1 MITEIKTKLSQPC
14 WPDLEHCYPEP
25 GHAPSCYHRGEWE
38 WRVIPTHY
46 NITDSQ
52 NTARQS
58 EERSHTIPDSQNTAR
73 QAWVLLGLAI
83 TRRNQCSSNGRW
95 RWSLKV
101 FYWDPTLFVRRREY
115 ECCAR
120 DGDGDMC
127 GSWIRIIY
135 VVMNLTQPSP
145 ARSLSSPPWMVPPDQ
160 EYQDVRRYQRNFV

>member
-14 WPDLEHCYPEP
+14 WPDLEHCYPDWATILLPP
-25 GHAPSCYHRGEWE
+25 G
-38 WRVIPTHY
+38 RVRVKSD
-46 NITDSQ
+46 TDTLQ
-52 NTARQS
+52 
-58 EERSHTIPDSQNTAR
+58 HTPDSQNTAR

-83 TRRNQCSSNGRW
+83 TRRNQYSSNVRW